1 MLIRNKLTF
10 SIVVVML
17 VCASIYIYFDRTT
30 IKEAP
35 LGHFNHAIYDNA
47 KDLSDDVELVV
58 LATVTTKSKD
68 VIIEGEYLDGY
79 SLTDI
84 EIIKEIKND
93 GQPLNGKNITIIE
106 PTFSV
111 ENKFPDLGKTQFYS
125 EDYRK
130 AAPEATYLLF
140 LNWDEK
146 KEAYWVHSLH
156 QGKFN
161 VDQKDLKEKEIED
174 HNEQFKAL
182 KEDVIQTYYSEK

>member
-1 MLIRNKLTF
+1 
-10 SIVVVML
+10 
-17 VCASIYIYFDRTT
+17 
-30 IKEAP
+30 
-35 LGHFNHAIYDNA
+35 
-47 KDLSDDVELVV
+47 V
-58 LATVTTKSKD
+58 LATFTTKSKD

-111 ENKFPDLGKTQFYS
+111 ENKFPDVGKTQFYS